1 MSAKS
6 KTPRPAKA
14 YRFISSTA
22 FFWSILPWPPA
33 TCHIPKT
40 TQQDTNPWIT
50 KEENSSIY
58 DVEWNLNTIIQ
69 EGGRKRAWFSGCVD
83 FLGEFPT
90 RRRER
95 ERTCDNRR
103 NWKASNWAKGNGA
116 AMVGHD
122 GGRRH
127 LRAPM
132 IFLKF
137 RHIQFFLDHFTF
149 RFNTE
154 WLLLSPIVFSLLL
167 WSRSV
172 VKKQQ
177 IYSFSALL
185 EKSKSPTKE
194 VLLLLLCVTRPP

>member
-1 MSAKS
+1 MSSKA

-33 TCHIPKT
+33 TCHIPQT
-40 TQQDTNPWIT
+40 SQQDTNPWII
-50 KEENSSIY
+50 KEENSSFY

-69 EGGRKRAWFSGCVD
+69 EGEEGARD
-83 FLGEFPT
+83 FQVALISWENFQQGE
-90 RRRER
+90 ER

-116 AMVGHD
+116 AVVGHD

-137 RHIQFFLDHFTF
+137 RHIQFFLNHFTF

-154 WLLLSPIVFSLLL
+154 WLLLSPIVLSLPL
-167 WSRSV
+167 WSRNV

-177 IYSFSALL
+177 IIPSLHY
-185 EKSKSPTKE
+185 
-194 VLLLLLCVTRPP
+194 